1 MVEDAPEIPV
11 IEFIGEQEFCEGG
24 HASLQIPADYAHY
37 RWYRNTVMIEG
48 SDMNMIDIYES
59 GFYEVEVSN
68 YAFDPFVPVCTT
80 WADGLDV
87 DLNIH
92 EKPYIPWF
100 QLVDDD
106 LCEPMPAQIRVDS
119 YEDDVWYQAYVWET
133 GEPTGAAKLGYE
145 DGDYIILETDVLEQG
160 VKLGIMAWR
169 MGVPMCDPVYST
181 DVYEVKVYNL
191 TIEVSGNVLIA
202 SLAPYDNQ
210 VSSYQWYR
218 NDVVVQNGGTGRT
231 LTIYDEA
238 TYSVKVMT
246 YDGCI
251 IMATVAK
258 DDPDPT
264 DVVPSGLAIDM
275 YPNPV
280 LDNLTLKLDGDY
292 LGNIQ
297 VRIINL
303 AGVVIYD
310 LNAEKAAVEFEQVIS
325 VDNLTQGV
333 YIIQITGG
341 EYSEVK
347 RFIKK

>member
-1 MVEDAPEIPV
+1 
-11 IEFIGEQEFCEGG
+11 
-24 HASLQIPADYAHY
+24 
-37 RWYRNTVMIEG
+37 
-48 SDMNMIDIYES
+48 
-59 GFYEVEVSN
+59 
-68 YAFDPFVPVCTT
+68 
-80 WADGLDV
+80 
-87 DLNIH
+87 
-92 EKPYIPWF
+92 
-100 QLVDDD
+100 
-106 LCEPMPAQIRVDS
+106 MPAQIRVDS

-169 MGVPMCDPVYST
+169 MGVDMCDPVYST

-218 NDVVVQNGGTGRT
+218 NDVVVQNGGTSRT

-251 IMATVAK
+251 LMATVAK
-258 DDPDPT
+258 ADPDPT
-264 DVVPSGLAIDM
+264 DVVPAGLAIDM

-325 VDNLTQGV
+325 VDNLTHGV

>member
-1 MVEDAPEIPV
+1 VED
-11 IEFIGEQEFCEGG
+11 
-24 HASLQIPADYAHY
+24 
-37 RWYRNTVMIEG
+37 T
-48 SDMNMIDIYES
+48 
-59 GFYEVEVSN
+59 
-68 YAFDPFVPVCTT
+68 CT
-80 WADGLDV
+80 
-87 DLNIH
+87 
-92 EKPYIPWF
+92 
-100 QLVDDD
+100 
-106 LCEPMPAQIRVDS
+106 
-119 YEDDVWYQAYVWET
+119 
-133 GEPTGAAKLGYE
+133 AKLGYE
-145 DGDYIILETDVLEQG
+145 DGYPIILATGVLDHG
-160 VKLGIMAWR
+160 VKLGIIAWR
-169 MGVPMCDPVYST
+169 MGVDMCDPVYST

-202 SLAPYDNQ
+202 SLAPYDSQ

-218 NDVVVQNGGTGRT
+218 NNVIVQNGGNGRT

-238 TYSVKVMT
+238 SYSVKVMT

-251 IMATVAK
+251 LIASVAK
-258 DDPDPT
+258 DNEDPT
-264 DVVPSGLAIDM
+264 EEVVPSSLAVNL

-280 LDNLTLKLDGDY
+280 VDKLTLKLDGDY

-310 LNAEKAAVEFEQVIS
+310 LNAEKAAVEFEQDIS